1 MTGMQNRTP
10 PSEKRV
16 PLFGTWRNAYVIVV
30 AVFILEVA
38 LFYALGRFFA

>member
-1 MTGMQNRTP
+1 MTGMHHNPP
-10 PSEKRV
+10 PSEARV

-30 AVFILEVA
+30 AVFVVEVA